1 MRIKRLASK
10 FFELEKRKNQNEYKI
25 FACVVSNVGM
35 QRKNNEDNYILSD
48 EINVGLEKDMTTTYE
63 KDSKDRKWFCAGV
76 FDGMG
81 GGSNG
86 ELAALWAAQSFYC
99 TFEGISPDD
108 YESIDRKVRQCFLDA
123 NNKIVQGKPDTAMYG
138 TTGTVFLSNGIKFRI
153 YHIGDSRCYL
163 YRNKELKRLT
173 KDQTV
178 AAMKERLGIYES
190 DPEDIKKDRSKLTT
204 YIGCDASMENLVPR
218 ESDWISVDSGDRILI
233 CSDGLYD
240 MLEDWEI
247 EQCMSQDKGVKE
259 SAKALVNKTLEK
271 DAADNVTVLRVN
283 FGRTSEGEQNVN

>member
-48 EINVGLEKDMTTTYE
+48 EINVGLEKEMTTSYE

-123 NNKIVQGKPDTAMYG
+123 HNKIVQGKPDTAMYG
-138 TTGTVFLSNGIKFRI
+138 TTGTVFLSCLLYTSLFWNENSGTGDGFGKSSS
-153 YHIGDSRCYL
+153 YHRQPFFNSPKRTGGWIQDWLRVLGAAGDS
-163 YRNKELKRLT
+163 K
-173 KDQTV
+173 
-178 AAMKERLGIYES
+178 
-190 DPEDIKKDRSKLTT
+190 
-204 YIGCDASMENLVPR
+204 
-218 ESDWISVDSGDRILI
+218 
-233 CSDGLYD
+233 
-240 MLEDWEI
+240 
-247 EQCMSQDKGVKE
+247 
-259 SAKALVNKTLEK
+259 
-271 DAADNVTVLRVN
+271 
-283 FGRTSEGEQNVN
+283 